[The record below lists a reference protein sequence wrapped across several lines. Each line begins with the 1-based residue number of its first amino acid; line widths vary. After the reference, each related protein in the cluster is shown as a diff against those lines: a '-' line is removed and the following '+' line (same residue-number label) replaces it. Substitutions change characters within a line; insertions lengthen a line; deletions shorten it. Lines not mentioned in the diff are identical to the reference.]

1 MSLNMELEDIKKQIS
16 NINETVNEIYC
27 VLIGSEHDKES
38 AFLSRVKVLET
49 QVKSLTEFKQRM
61 IYMAIGV
68 SIPSTYGTFKIITTL
83 LSFAK

>member
-1 MSLNMELEDIKKQIS
+1 MELEDIKKQIS
-16 NINETVNEIYC
+16 NINETVNEIYG